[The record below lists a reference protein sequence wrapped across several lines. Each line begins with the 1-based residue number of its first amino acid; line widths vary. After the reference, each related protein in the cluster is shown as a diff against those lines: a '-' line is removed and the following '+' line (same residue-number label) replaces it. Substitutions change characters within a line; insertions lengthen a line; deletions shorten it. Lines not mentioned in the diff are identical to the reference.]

1 MEDLEFFEQLGLG
14 EQYQDFME
22 EWKDSLELYRIITG
36 DDE

>member
-14 EQYQDFME
+14 EQYQD
-22 EWKDSLELYRIITG
+22 WKDDLELYKLITG